1 MARYLA
7 DTSAW
12 NRGGRPD
19 VAGRWR
25 RLLADDDIATCP
37 PVRLEL
43 LYSARGKQEYARLS
57 DALRGLP
64 ELSLGTQAVDAA
76 ERVQAALAD
85 RAQHRDPRPIDL
97 LIAGIAQVAD
107 ATLLH
112 YDRHFDAIAR
122 VTSQPME
129 WIAPRGTLD

>member
-12 NRGGRPD
+12 HRSAQVVD
-19 VAGRWR
+19 RWEE
-25 RLLADDDIATCP
+25 LVDADDLALCL

-43 LYSARGKQEYARLS
+43 LYSARGKSDYASLARDLNGFRTLAT
-57 DALRGLP
+57 DARV
-64 ELSLGTQAVDAA
+64 ELAA
-76 ERVQAALAD
+76 ARSQAALAA
-85 RAQHRDPRPIDL
+85 RSQHRSATAINVL
-97 LIAGIAQVAD
+97 VAAVAEAHG